1 MKLAV
6 AAIIILL
13 SSVYVAEGATDKPT
27 PNKPMPNKI
36 KRVSNISSQ
45 KVGSLGRFSTQLNR
59 TISAT
64 GRLELTPEQKDKVQA
79 LRKEYVVKMA
89 RDENEARDLE
99 KEAFDAVGKPS
110 FDPAAVKKQFKKLHD
125 LEAGLADSYVT
136 ALASL
141 RDIIG
146 EENYAKVTDPRFAL
160 SSDLI
165 QTRQRGDINRAQ
177 ELDVEAVKKN
187 ASEAEKA
194 ETDSDDASDE
204 GKSTGE

>member
-13 SSVYVAEGATDKPT
+13 SSVYVAEGATDKPA

-36 KRVSNISSQ
+36 KRVSTISSQ
-45 KVGSLGRFSTQLNR
+45 KVGSLGRFSTRLNR

-89 RDENEARDLE
+89 RDENEARDVE

-110 FDPAAVKKQFKKLHD
+110 FDPAAVKKQFKKLQD

-146 EENYAKVTDPRFAL
+146 EENYAKVSDPRFAL
-160 SSDLI
+160 SNDLI
-165 QTRQRGDINRAQ
+165 QTRQRGDLNRAD

-187 ASEAEKA
+187 AADAEKA
-194 ETDSDDASDE
+194 ETGADASGED
-204 GKSTGE
+204 KSTGE

>member
-13 SSVYVAEGATDKPT
+13 SSVYVAEGATDKPM
-27 PNKPMPNKI
+27 PSKPMPNKI

-64 GRLELTPEQKDKVQA
+64 GRLELTTEQKGKVQA
-79 LRKEYVVKMA
+79 LRKEYVVKLA
-89 RDENEARDLE
+89 RDENEARE
-99 KEAFDAVGKPS
+99 TERAAFEAVGKPT
-110 FDPAAVKKQFKKLHD
+110 FDAAEVKKQFKKLHD
-125 LEAGLADSYVT
+125 LEAGMADGYVT

-160 SSDLI
+160 SSDLV
-165 QTRQRGDINRAQ
+165 QMRQRGDMNRAG

-194 ETDSDDASDE
+194 ETGSDGASDK

>member
-13 SSVYVAEGATDKPT
+13 SSVYIAEGATDKPM

-45 KVGSLGRFSTQLNR
+45 KVGSLGRYSTQLNR

-99 KEAFDAVGKPS
+99 KAAFDAVGKPS
-110 FDPAAVKKQFKKLHD
+110 FDPAAVKKQFKKLQD
-125 LEAGLADSYVT
+125 LEGGLADSYVT

-146 EENYAKVTDPRFAL
+146 EENYAKVTDPRFAF
-160 SSDLI
+160 SSDLV
-165 QTRQRGDINRAQ
+165 QTRQRGEIKRAN

-194 ETDSDDASDE
+194 ETGSAGASDK

>member
-13 SSVYVAEGATDKPT
+13 SSVYIAEGATDKPM

-45 KVGSLGRFSTQLNR
+45 KVGSLGRYSTQLNR

-99 KEAFDAVGKPS
+99 KAAFDAVGKPS
-110 FDPAAVKKQFKKLHD
+110 FDPAAVKKQFKKLQD
-125 LEAGLADSYVT
+125 LEGGLADSYVT

-141 RDIIG
+141 RDRIG
-146 EENYAKVTDPRFAL
+146 EENYAKVTDPRFAF
-160 SSDLI
+160 SSDLV
-165 QTRQRGDINRAQ
+165 QTRQRGEIKRAN

-194 ETDSDDASDE
+194 ETGSAGASDK

>member
-13 SSVYVAEGATDKPT
+13 SSVYIAEGATDKPM

-99 KEAFDAVGKPS
+99 KAAFDAVGKPS
-110 FDPAAVKKQFKKLHD
+110 FDPAAVKKQFKKLQD
-125 LEAGLADSYVT
+125 LEGGLADSYVT

-146 EENYAKVTDPRFAL
+146 EENYAKVTDPRFAF
-160 SSDLI
+160 SSDLV
-165 QTRQRGDINRAQ
+165 QTRQRGEIKRAN

-194 ETDSDDASDE
+194 ETGSAGASDK

>member
-1 MKLAV
+1 MKFAV

-13 SSVYVAEGATDKPT
+13 STVHIAEGATD
-27 PNKPMPNKI
+27 KPMPNKI
-36 KRVSNISSQ
+36 KRVSTISSQ
-45 KVGSLGRFSTQLNR
+45 KVGSLGRYSTQLNR
-59 TISAT
+59 AISAT
-64 GRLELTPEQKDKVQA
+64 GRLDLTPEQKEKVQA
-79 LRKEYVVKMA
+79 LRREYIVDMA

-99 KEAFDAVGKPS
+99 KAAFDAVGKPT

-125 LEAGLADSYVT
+125 LESGLADSYVT

-141 RDIIG
+141 RNIIG

-160 SSDLI
+160 SSDLV
-165 QTRQRGDINRAQ
+165 QTRQRSGLNRAN

-194 ETDSDDASDE
+194 ETGSDDTSDE
-204 GKSTGE
+204 GKNTGE

>member
-1 MKLAV
+1 
-6 AAIIILL
+6 
-13 SSVYVAEGATDKPT
+13 
-27 PNKPMPNKI
+27 
-36 KRVSNISSQ
+36 
-45 KVGSLGRFSTQLNR
+45 STQLNR

-64 GRLELTPEQKDKVQA
+64 GRLELTPEQKDNVQA

-89 RDENEARDLE
+89 RDENDARDLE
-99 KEAFDAVGKPS
+99 KAAFDAVGKPS
-110 FDPAAVKKQFKKLHD
+110 FDPAAVKKQFKKLQD
-125 LEAGLADSYVT
+125 LEGGLADSYVT

-146 EENYAKVTDPRFAL
+146 EENYAKVTDPRFAF
-160 SSDLI
+160 SSDLV
-165 QTRQRGDINRAQ
+165 QTRQRGEIKRAN

-194 ETDSDDASDE
+194 ETGSAGASDK

>member
-6 AAIIILL
+6 AAILILL
-13 SSVYVAEGATDKPT
+13 SSVYVAEGATDKPM
-27 PNKPMPNKI
+27 PKKPVPNKI
-36 KRVSNISSQ
+36 KRISNISSQ
-45 KVGSLGRFSTQLNR
+45 RVGSLGRFSTQLNR

-64 GRLELTPEQKDKVQA
+64 GRLKLTLEQKDKVQA

-89 RDENEARDLE
+89 RDENEARDVE
-99 KEAFDAVGKPS
+99 KAAFDALGKPS
-110 FDPAAVKKQFKKLHD
+110 FDPVEVKKQFNKLRD
-125 LEAGLADSYVT
+125 LEAGIADNYVT
-136 ALASL
+136 ALVSL

-146 EENYAKVTDPRFAL
+146 EEDYTKVSDPRFAL
-160 SSDLI
+160 SRDLV
-165 QTRQRGDINRAQ
+165 QTRQRRDLNRAS

-194 ETDSDDASDE
+194 ETGSDGASDK